1 GHGRPCYTNDRGGTA
16 ATDYTQGRLK
26 MQPAGHTQFYTTLTD
41 ATSSQSDEQR
51 EAMFVCATRA
61 TVASFVMHRRNS

>member
-41 ATSSQSDEQR
+41 ATSITSRSLLQNPVEQR
-51 EAMFVCATRA
+51 IEITR
-61 TVASFVMHRRNS
+61 TH